1 MLWLAAWQSDPI
13 VKALEKN
20 MSSNLFSLEFFGF
33 LRDAVVAGIV
43 KREGDTKHALAIEVA
58 EEVCDEL
65 VFEWGGNQ
73 VYIPRGLL
81 ARMADRNQQ
90 IIAEFNG
97 KNYRELA
104 KKHNRSE
111 MRIRQ
116 ILQAIM
122 AMKPSKEPQ

>member
-1 MLWLAAWQSDPI
+1 
-13 VKALEKN
+13 
-20 MSSNLFSLEFFGF
+20 MSSNLFGIEFYEF
-33 LRDAVVAGIV
+33 LRDAIVAGII
-43 KREGDTKHALAIEVA
+43 KREGEDKHALAINVA

-65 VFEWGGNQ
+65 VGEWGGRQ

-81 ARMADRNQQ
+81 ARMAERNRQ

-97 KNYRELA
+97 KNHRELA
-104 KKHNRSE
+104 KKHDRSE

-122 AMKPSKEPQ
+122 AMKRGKEPQ

>member
-1 MLWLAAWQSDPI
+1 
-13 VKALEKN
+13 

-65 VFEWGGNQ
+65 AFEWGGDQ
-73 VYIPRGLL
+73 IYIPRGLL
-81 ARMADRNQQ
+81 ARIPERNQQ
-90 IIAEFNG
+90 INAEFNG
-97 KNYRELA
+97 KNHRELA
-104 KKHNRSE
+104 QKYGVTE

-116 ILQAIM
+116 ILQAIK

>member
-1 MLWLAAWQSDPI
+1 
-13 VKALEKN
+13 
-20 MSSNLFSLEFFGF
+20 MSSNLFSLEFYEF
-33 LRDAVVAGIV
+33 LRDAIVSGIV
-43 KREGDTKHALAIEVA
+43 RREGDAKNAFAINVA
-58 EEVCDEL
+58 EEVCDEI
-65 VFEWGGNQ
+65 VGEWGGRQ